1 MPSTFGLCSRQ
12 GVRTTWMIGLT
23 NPHQDWEHPDLWHL
37 LLEASSTK
45 YLMTGLTKCLL
56 LLIGLPRLLLQL
68 PMLLQQ
74 LQAPANGVVP
84 PTGIK
89 KFPFE
94 TSVFI
99 KNYVLPFEYWQRK

>member
-1 MPSTFGLCSRQ
+1 MGPKKKNNKDKKIFNKL
-12 GVRTTWMIGLT
+12 
-23 NPHQDWEHPDLWHL
+23 PL
-37 LLEASSTK
+37 LPKLPLQASSTK
-45 YLMTGLTKCLL
+45 YLMTGLTKFLL
-56 LLIGLPRLLLQL
+56 LLIGLPKLLLQL

-74 LQAPANGVVP
+74 HQAPANGVVP